1 MSSRPAPAC
10 SAGAG
15 PPARPARTVRPSAGG
30 RPSPEAGPDP
40 GARPGSG
47 PGDPAGDADPGAP
60 EGPSRAGAPEGPS
73 GAAGGPPDRA
83 RSWKRR
89 LAEDGAILVLAV
101 AVAVLV
107 RTFVAQA
114 YWIPSGSMIPQLEI
128 NDRVVVSRLAY
139 DLHPVH
145 RGDIVVF
152 KSPPGIEPPTPKPTN
167 ILAQGV
173 QDVGVALGFAQD
185 QTVLIKRVIGL
196 PGDRV
201 EGIDGHVMV
210 NGELL
215 VEPYLPRGTVTSSFG
230 PVTVPAGEVFVMGD
244 NRGDSLDS
252 RVFGPIPESHIVGRA
267 IWKVWPVWRPSFL

>member
-1 MSSRPAPAC
+1 MTLRPASGSALPADGGG
-10 SAGAG
+10 GAG
-15 PPARPARTVRPSAGG
+15 DDDD
-30 RPSPEAGPDP
+30 GP
-40 GARPGSG
+40 GRPGSRTRG
-47 PGDPAGDADPGAP
+47 
-60 EGPSRAGAPEGPS
+60 
-73 GAAGGPPDRA
+73 A
-83 RSWKRR
+83 RSPKRR
-89 LAEDGAILVLAV
+89 LAEDGAILALAV
-101 AVAVLV
+101 MVAVLV

-139 DLHPVH
+139 DLHAVH

-152 KSPPGIEPPTPKPTN
+152 KSPPGIEPPAPEPSN
-167 ILAQGV
+167 VVARGV
-173 QDVGVALGFAQD
+173 HDVGVALGFAQD

-201 EGIDGHVMV
+201 EGRDGHVYI

-215 VEPYLPRGTVTSSFG
+215 VEPYLPKGTVTSTFG
-230 PVTVPAGEVFVMGD
+230 PVTVPPGRVFVMGD